1 MTHLDEHDDRPLA
14 GPLPEVPVPSH
25 LESRVVAALR
35 AAGRLHPPRRH
46 RWRQIAA
53 AVALVALGAA
63 GATAFRP
70 QPAGSRGDS
79 TAGPRYLFL
88 LYPGANAAAD
98 AAAELALVAA
108 YGAWARGASEA
119 GHAVTGERLA
129 NGSGVLVTAS
139 ATSPSPDADAPEG
152 FFIVSARTRD
162 EAVALAQASPHA
174 RHGGRIVVRQID
186 TP

>member
-1 MTHLDEHDDRPLA
+1 MTHPDEHDDRPLA
-14 GPLPEVPVPSH
+14 GPLPEVPVPPH

-46 RWRQIAA
+46 RWRQVAA
-53 AVALVALGAA
+53 AVTLIALGAA
-63 GATAFRP
+63 GATALRP
-70 QPAGSRGDS
+70 QPAGSR

-88 LYPGANAAAD
+88 LYPGGNAAAGN
-98 AAAELALVAA
+98 AAEIALVAE

-129 NGSGVLVTAS
+129 DGPGVLVTAS
-139 ATSPSPDADAPEG
+139 AASPAPDADAPEG